1 MSARIQ
7 RRRVARAAVPP
18 PAASPAATSTEAL
31 MSQFPFAGQQ
41 PVFNLTRSIALLE
54 ASAQS
59 DMAFGTEQQPY
70 PGGVGIRTSFL
81 AGGAPFTPLTKGVSD
96 SYTDLVHIDEGFY
109 LRVIK
114 DSGRQTTHVIVPG
127 EDWLKISFGLEGGIT
142 QTFNEETS
150 FRCIGG
156 RIEINL
162 HPPGVIKIEG
172 VEDGCW
178 GSSVG
183 LYLSRSALKPHVEA
197 EMARLPATIAGYLR
211 DGPKELILETVPMTS
226 SIMRAV
232 VDIVNTRY
240 LGRLRH
246 TYVKAKA
253 TELLCE
259 VVYLLTHESEL
270 MTSDLRLSWRDK
282 RQLDK
287 ARQTIRED
295 CVNAPTISELS
306 RQLGL
311 NQRKLKMGFKQLFG
325 TPVFQY
331 TQNLRLEKALQ
342 LLQTGD
348 YSIREVADAVG
359 YGYAKNFTTA
369 FKKRY
374 GVSPKV
380 ARKSFNRSP
389 AARPN

>member
-1 MSARIQ
+1 MSNSRH
-7 RRRVARAAVPP
+7 RRRSIVPLLPPLP
-18 PAASPAATSTEAL
+18 PAPKTIEELREFMIAT
-31 MSQFPFAGQQ
+31 GQQ

-70 PGGVGIRTSFL
+70 PAGEGIRTSFL
-81 AGGAPFTPLTKGVSD
+81 AGGSPFTPLTKGVSD
-96 SYTDLVHIDEGFY
+96 SYTDLVRVDEGFY

-127 EDWLKISFGLEGGIT
+127 EDWLKISFGLEGGVT
-142 QTFNEETS
+142 QTFNEDTE

-156 RIEINL
+156 RVEINL
-162 HPPGVIKIEG
+162 HPPGVIKVEG
-172 VEDGCW
+172 VDDGCW
-178 GSSVG
+178 GSSVA
-183 LYLSRSALKPHVEA
+183 LYLSRNSLKPHVEGDVQ
-197 EMARLPATIAGYLR
+197 RLPKSIQDYLR
-211 DGPKELILETVPMTS
+211 DGPKDLILETVPMTGAL
-226 SIMRAV
+226 MRAV
-232 VDIVNTRY
+232 VDIVNTRF

-246 TYVKAKA
+246 TYIKAKA
-253 TELLCE
+253 LELLCE
-259 VVYLLTHESEL
+259 TVYLLTHESEL
-270 MTSDLRLSWRDK
+270 TTSDLRLSWRDK

-287 ARQTIRED
+287 ARQTIRQD

-380 ARKSFNRSP
+380 ARKSFNRQP
-389 AARPN
+389 APRATQ

>member
-1 MSARIQ
+1 MSAVQ
-7 RRRVARAAVPP
+7 TKRRLPKPKPAVPP
-18 PAASPAATSTEAL
+18 PATELAPLPASV
-31 MSQFPFAGQQ
+31 GQQ

-59 DMAFGTEQQPY
+59 DMAFGTPEQPY
-70 PGGVGIRTSFL
+70 LAGEGIRTSFL
-81 AGGAPFTPLTKGVSD
+81 AGGSPFTPLTKGVSD
-96 SYTDLVHIDEGFY
+96 SYTDLVRVDEGFY

-114 DSGRQTTHVIVPG
+114 DSGRQTTHVMVPG
-127 EDWLKISFGLEGGIT
+127 EDWLKIAFGLEGGVT
-142 QTFNEETS
+142 QTFNEQTS
-150 FRCIGG
+150 FQCIGG
-156 RIEINL
+156 RVEINL

-183 LYLSRSALKPHVEA
+183 LYVSRAALAPYLEGETH
-197 EMARLPATIAGYLR
+197 RLPGSIAGYLKEA
-211 DGPKELILETVPMTS
+211 PKELILETVPMTG

-259 VVYLLTHESEL
+259 VVYLLTHEGDST
-270 MTSDLRLSWRDK
+270 TSDLRLSWRDK

-287 ARQTIRED
+287 ARQTIRQD
-295 CVNAPTISELS
+295 CVHAPTIAVLS

-325 TPVFQY
+325 TPIFQY

-380 ARKSFNRSP
+380 ARKSFNRTT
-389 AARPN
+389 AARA

>member
-1 MSARIQ
+1 MSAVLS
-7 RRRVARAAVPP
+7 RRRSKAAPPP
-18 PAASPAATSTEAL
+18 PAAAPGEF
-31 MSQFPFAGQQ
+31 QIPPGQQ

-59 DMAFGTEQQPY
+59 DMAFGTPEQPY
-70 PGGVGIRTSFL
+70 LAGDGIRTSFL
-81 AGGAPFTPLTKGVSD
+81 AGGSPFTPLTKGVSD
-96 SYTDLVHIDEGFY
+96 SYTDLVKLDEGFY

-114 DSGRQTTHVIVPG
+114 DSGRQTTHVLVPG
-127 EDWLKISFGLEGGIT
+127 EDWLKVALGLEGGVT
-142 QTFNEETS
+142 QTFNEKTS
-150 FRCIGG
+150 FQCIGG
-156 RIEINL
+156 RVEINV
-162 HPPGVIKIEG
+162 HPPGVVKIEG

-183 LYLSRSALKPHVEA
+183 LYLSRDYLRPHVAGQEP
-197 EMARLPATIAGYLR
+197 RLPSAIAGYLKEP
-211 DGPKELILETVPMTS
+211 PKELVLETVPMTGS
-226 SIMRAV
+226 LMRAV
-232 VDIVNTRY
+232 VDIVNTKY

-259 VVYLLTHESEL
+259 VIYLLTHESDL
-270 MTSDLRLSWRDK
+270 TTSDLRLSWRDK

-287 ARQTIRED
+287 ARQTIRQD
-295 CVNAPTISELS
+295 CVNAPTIAVLS

-380 ARKSFNRSP
+380 ARKSFNRTAVKP
-389 AARPN
+389 

>member
-1 MSARIQ
+1 MSSKSVQKRSKGK
-7 RRRVARAAVPP
+7 P
-18 PAASPAATSTEAL
+18 PAPVEAPALNGDATPRPLS
-31 MSQFPFAGQQ
+31 AGQQ
-41 PVFNLTRSIALLE
+41 PVFNLTSSIALLE
-54 ASAQS
+54 ASAHS
-59 DMAFGTEQQPY
+59 DMNFGTPEQPY
-70 PGGVGIRTSFL
+70 PGGEGIRTSFL
-81 AGGAPFTPLTKGVSD
+81 AGGSPFTPLTKGVSD
-96 SYTDLVHIDEGFY
+96 SYTDLVRINEGFY

-114 DSGRQTTHVIVPG
+114 DSGRQTTHVMVPG
-127 EDWLKISFGLEGGIT
+127 EDWLKISFGLEGGVT
-142 QTFNEETS
+142 QTFNEQTS
-150 FRCIGG
+150 FQVIGG
-156 RIEINL
+156 RVEINL
-162 HPPGVIKIEG
+162 HPPGVMKIEG

-178 GSSVG
+178 GSSVAI
-183 LYLSRSALKPHVEA
+183 YLSRATIRPHID
-197 EMARLPATIAGYLR
+197 EMQRLPKSIADYLEH
-211 DGPKELILETVPMTS
+211 GPKDLILETVPMTG

-232 VDIVNTRY
+232 VDIVNTKY

-259 VVYLLTHESEL
+259 VVYLLTHEGEL
-270 MTSDLRLSWRDK
+270 ASSDLRLSWRDK

-287 ARQTIRED
+287 ARQTIRQD
-295 CVNAPTISELS
+295 CVNAPTIAVLS

-380 ARKSFNRSP
+380 ARKSFNRQP
-389 AARPN
+389 AVRSA